1 MPKSAL
7 FVFLSHYLFDM
18 LVYSVDLGYI
28 CICLILLYLK
38 SATALIR

>member
-18 LVYSVDLGYI
+18 LVYSVDLSYI
-28 CICLILLYLK
+28 CICLILLYIYI
-38 SATALIR
+38 A